1 MDSPKERGGALS
13 ERAFEVE
20 RNPLEQHLIRG
31 ITAQLEKMPEGGGR
45 AKGAFRKASLPP
57 FLAALFPPPLLVC
70 RHKRLALHKGQ
81 GQILFQKGVVD
92 SSFVYCPTAASGRQI
107 LGFTFFG

>member
-1 MDSPKERGGALS
+1 MKERER

-45 AKGAFRKASLPP
+45 AKGAFRKASLPL

-70 RHKRLALHKGQ
+70 RHSGLHYIKA
-81 GQILFQKGVVD
+81 KAK
-92 SSFVYCPTAASGRQI
+92 YCSKK
-107 LGFTFFG
+107 L